1 MKWFLRHGNTFRAL
15 QTVSRLHMDIDA
27 DEPTEKHKKLL
38 KNLEEFETYIRNNT
52 DSIPNYGKRYR
63 YGETISTAF
72 VESTINQVVSRRM
85 VKKQQMYRRCPP
97 AAPGS
102 NPHSQ

>member
-1 MKWFLRHGNTFRAL
+1 MMIGSYLLNIHISIRTKLASANGY
-15 QTVSRLHMDIDA
+15 VSH
-27 DEPTEKHKKLL
+27 LL
-38 KNLEEFETYIRNNT
+38 KAQVLFLFETYIRNNT
-52 DSIPNYGKRYR
+52 DFIPNYGERYR